1 MSFDNEIKSVLVKEP
16 IESYDASFEETNVI
30 FSTMKAHLEFVQS
43 GHHRVDQKKSKY
55 TKYLKETNVVIK
67 A

>member
-1 MSFDNEIKSVLVKEP
+1 
-16 IESYDASFEETNVI
+16 
-30 FSTMKAHLEFVQS
+30 VQS

-67 A
+67 AW